1 MYIERIIWWI
11 ILLLCCIHVFMC
23 CLEEKYRQSL
33 RWLLTPCTGVCVCVT
48 VCEYLSVCMCVSFR
62 RIFSQCL
69 FVLEDDV
76 PRHLHAP
83 LSNLSFISIMWD
95 KPWSPRLVSSLKQSP
110 THTHAHTSLKVSV
123 LCFPQKTTT
132 DGFLNRGV
140 LCLGF
145 TYWWCAAPALSV
157 NGIEW
162 SRLLLVPMILSPC
175 RLPRPQEVE
184 GVGRLRLGGMPEL
197 NSQQPT

>member
-1 MYIERIIWWI
+1 
-11 ILLLCCIHVFMC
+11 MC

-33 RWLLTPCTGVCVCVT
+33 RWLLTPCTGVCVCVCVI

-83 LSNLSFISIMWD
+83 LSDLSFIFIMWD
-95 KPWSPRLVSSLKQSP
+95 KPRSPRLVSSLKQSP
-110 THTHAHTSLKVSV
+110 PRPNPPPISKGQCLV
-123 LCFPQKTTT
+123 LPTKKTTT
-132 DGFLNRGV
+132 DGFWIVGFSVWASFTGGV
-140 LCLGF
+140 LLRL
-145 TYWWCAAPALSV
+145 LSV

-162 SRLLLVPMILSPC
+162 YRLLLVPMILSPC
-175 RLPRPQEVE
+175 RLPRPQEAE
-184 GVGRLRLGGMPEL
+184 GGGGREGLRLGGMPEL